1 MLYRVKE
8 KNRTKTTT
16 DKKKLKLLTIP
27 NKMNSNQTLLKNYT
41 LKSANEGARPSK

>member
-1 MLYRVKE
+1 VKE

-16 DKKKLKLLTIP
+16 DKKKLKLLTIS

-41 LKSANEGARPSK
+41 LKSAKEGARPSK